1 MRGPLYRLAHG
12 LASGLAIGLAAFAL
26 VFTSALAKPRG
37 APPAAAAVSSR
48 QATLLSD
55 GWHFRQSDAITDAQ
69 SAAVD
74 DAGWQTVSIPHTWNR
89 IGNEGLVR
97 SSDSNSTRGIGW
109 YRLHFKTAAAGNKR
123 YFLQFDGAGLIAEVW
138 LNGQYLGKHMGAF
151 GRFRFDA
158 TAALKPGADNLLV
171 VKTDNSKPA
180 PGSTTQ
186 DTIPHSGDFFIHG
199 GLYRPVTLITTSA
212 SHVDLMDFGGPGV
225 YARATA
231 IGNDNATVEV
241 RSRLVGDAGPARVT
255 IETQIQD
262 AAGAIVAAQT
272 SVATAGP
279 AADHTV
285 SLSIAKPHLWNGT
298 KDPYLYRVTVT
309 LRDTKGATLDRV
321 IQPLGLRTIR
331 FDPDKGFFLNGV
343 QTQMRGAARH
353 QDRPAKGWAISRA
366 DIAQDFDILQDMGAN
381 AVRLAHY
388 QHDQFAY
395 DLTDSRGILVWAEIP
410 AVNAVS
416 FGDAP
421 ANAALTANAE
431 QQLKELIRQNY
442 NHPSIVVWSIA
453 NEIDLVPTLKN
464 TEAHS
469 APLLHAL
476 NDLAHAEDPGRPTT
490 MADCCE
496 RFPDGGSND
505 AKGVKLAD
513 HAVTTGITDT
523 IGYNRYMGWY
533 YNAPSEFGPFLDKA
547 HRTHPAL
554 PMSVSEYGAGG
565 ALTQHSDNALGGP
578 INPHGRPHPEEVQ
591 NWYHEESW
599 KQIAARPYIW
609 GVFVWNMFDFSSDS
623 RQEGDLSEINE
634 KGLVSFDRSVKK
646 DSFYYYRAQWNP
658 ALTVHLTGRR
668 YVDRAYGVVD
678 VKAYSN
684 AAEARL
690 LLNGAD
696 AGTTHCTDGIC
707 VWPGVRLASGENAL
721 TATASKDGATLTDTV
736 QWEYT
741 GALDSIHIKA
751 GDVTGLRAA
760 DGTRYGSDNFF
771 SGGQGKGVN
780 PSDTAPDKRLVVAP
794 LYDSYRVG
802 NFAYD
807 VPVPDG
813 HYSVTLR
820 FAEPSAKAGER
831 AFDVT
836 INGKVVLAGF
846 DVAATAGGPRIGTD
860 RTFEADAVKGVIHIA
875 FTPVVGEAIV
885 SAIDV
890 AR

>member
-1 MRGPLYRLAHG
+1 MRIFPLG
-12 LASGLAIGLAAFAL
+12 LALL
-26 VFTSALAKPRG
+26 ALAVTPHATIAKPH
-37 APPAAAAVSSR
+37 AVSASAQSVQSR
-48 QATLLSD
+48 QSQLLSE
-55 GWHFRQSDAITDAQ
+55 GWHFRQSDAITGAEQ
-69 SAAVD
+69 PSFE

-89 IGNEGLVR
+89 IGNEGLTR
-97 SSDSNSTRGIGW
+97 SADSNSTRGIGW
-109 YRLHFKTAAAGNKR
+109 YRLHFTTAAASNKR
-123 YFLQFDGAGLIAEVW
+123 YFLQFDGAGMIAEVW
-138 LNGQYLGKHMGAF
+138 LNGRYLGKHMGAF

-158 TAALKPGADNLLV
+158 TAALKPGEDNLLV

-199 GLYRPVTLITTSA
+199 GLYRPVTLITTEA
-212 SHVDLMDFGGPGV
+212 SHIDLMDFGGPGV

-231 IGNDNATVEV
+231 ITSDGAAVEV
-241 RSRLVGDAGPARVT
+241 RSRLVGDNAKVT
-255 IETQIQD
+255 IDTEISD
-262 AAGAIVAAQT
+262 ATGTIVATQSTAT
-272 SVATAGP
+272 TAGP
-279 AADHTV
+279 AADHAV
-285 SLSIAKPHLWNGT
+285 SLTIARPHLWNGT
-298 KDPYLYRVTVT
+298 RDPYLYRVTVT
-309 LRDTKGATLDRV
+309 IRDARGAVLDRV

-331 FDPDKGFFLNGV
+331 FDADKGFFLNG
-343 QTQMRGAARH
+343 QPLQMRGAARH

-366 DIAQDFDILQDMGAN
+366 DIAQDFDIMQDMGAN

-395 DLTDSRGILVWAEIP
+395 DLSDNRGILVWAEIP

-421 ANAALTANAE
+421 ANAALTNNAE

-464 TEAHS
+464 TEAHA
-469 APLLHAL
+469 APLLHLL
-476 NDLAHAEDPGRPTT
+476 NDLAHAEDSGRPTT

-513 HAVTTGITDT
+513 HDVTTGITDT

-533 YNAPSEFGPFLDKA
+533 YNAPADFGPFLDKA
-547 HRTHPAL
+547 HRTHPNL

-690 LLNGAD
+690 SLNGAD
-696 AGTTHCTDGIC
+696 IGTAKCADGIC
-707 VWPGVRLASGENAL
+707 VWPGVRLAAGENAL
-721 TATASKDGATLTDTV
+721 TATAGKDGATLTDTV
-736 QWEYT
+736 QWEYN
-741 GALDSIHIKA
+741 GAPDSIHIKA
-751 GDVTGLRAA
+751 GDVTGLRTA
-760 DGTRYGSDNFF
+760 DGARYGSDNFF
-771 SGGQGKGVN
+771 TGGQGKGVN
-780 PSDTAPDKRLVVAP
+780 PPDTAPDKRLAVVP
-794 LYDSYRVG
+794 LYDSYRTG
-802 NFAYD
+802 AFTYD

-813 HYSVTLR
+813 HYRVTLH
-820 FAEPSAKAGER
+820 FAEPSLKAGER
-831 AFDVT
+831 AFDVS

-846 DVAATAGGPRIGTD
+846 DVAAEAKGPRMGIA

-875 FTPVVGEAIV
+875 FTPVAGDAIV

-890 AR
+890 TR